1 MFVLKNT
8 WAAMGRHKAQTI
20 LLALTA
26 VAVSFGS
33 VVGLSIL
40 DAANTATTTTYNALT
55 PSVMFRVDR
64 TRVIAKEGGDASK
77 VDWTKYNLSWENYST
92 YVEKAT
98 NAGVQL
104 ANAHSAETAKVNVDG
119 VSATKDG
126 VQLAITG
133 FSDADAVADS
143 LNGSYTVVKGKDL
156 SYDTNNDENA
166 ASTVLVPQALA
177 TKNNLK
183 VGDTIKLVNP
193 SDSSQTLEVK
203 ISGIYK
209 TKSKSSEAQT
219 GIDQDNT
226 ILASTAVTM
235 SAGLTG
241 TDTASTANLLD
252 IAMVLQSPSDYT
264 KFEKA
269 VRKAGLSK
277 DYTITSPTIDKYND
291 KIEPLKNGAA
301 KVRVGVIAMYVAG
314 GVIAL
319 LLLVWGIGR
328 ARTGE
333 VSFLTM
339 VGVTRG
345 RIGWQFSLENLL
357 PILVG
362 WLAGAAGGFFA
373 AKPLSNA
380 LAAGTNAS
388 VAAGTVWT
396 VVWIGLG
403 ALAATLVICLVR
415 ANLTTATTMLGS
427 RMEETR

>member
-20 LLALTA
+20 LLVLTA

-33 VVGLSIL
+33 IVSLSIL

-55 PSVMFRVDR
+55 PSVVFRVDR
-64 TRVIAKEGGDASK
+64 NRIIAKEGGDASK
-77 VDWTKYNLSWENYST
+77 VDWTKYNLSWEKYSE

-104 ANAHSAETAKVNVDG
+104 ANAHSGETAKVSIDG
-119 VSATKDG
+119 LSATKDG
-126 VQLAITG
+126 AQLAITG

-143 LNGSYTVVKGKDL
+143 LNGSYTVVQGKDL
-156 SYDTNNDENA
+156 SYDSNNDENA
-166 ASTVLVPQALA
+166 ASSVLVPQALA

-183 VGDTIKLVNP
+183 VGDTIKLANP
-193 SDSSQTLEVK
+193 TDASQPLEVK
-203 ISGIYK
+203 IAGIYK
-209 TKSKSSEAQT
+209 TKSTASEAQT

-226 ILASTAVTM
+226 LLASTAVTM

-241 TDTASTANLLD
+241 VDTTATNNLLD
-252 IAMVLQSPSDYT
+252 IAMVLQSPADYS
-264 KFEKA
+264 KFETA
-269 VRKAGLSK
+269 VRKAGLST
-277 DYTITSPTIDKYND
+277 DYMISSPTIDKYNE
-291 KIEPLKNGAA
+291 KIDPLKSGAG
-301 KVRVGVIAMYVAG
+301 KVRMGMIALFVAG

-319 LLLVWGIGR
+319 LLIVWGIGR

-357 PILVG
+357 PILIG
-362 WLAGAAGGFFA
+362 WIAGTVGGFFA

-380 LAAGTNAS
+380 LAAGTDAAVN
-388 VAAGTVWT
+388 AGTIWT
-396 VVWIGLG
+396 MVWIGLG
-403 ALAATLVICLVR
+403 TLAVTMVICLVR
-415 ANLTTATTMLGS
+415 ANLTKAATMLGS